1 MKNKNF
7 VLASIF
13 SAVVLL
19 IISACAP
26 KPSSAPISTTEA
38 AVPENTQVPEAAN
51 IGDCFNPYYPVTTGK
66 VWNYITKTE
75 TGEDPFSIY
84 YEDVTSSSYTQ
95 AIQTGDSLV
104 KIAWTCSPDGLLSNQ
119 FSSLGISGVEGVEFQ
134 TVDVTGLALP
144 SEPNWQVGFSWDT
157 GYKLKLIITAD
168 ENTLESEGEAVMTNT
183 IAAIESVTVP
193 AGTYPN
199 AYRVDVTST
208 MNILLF
214 GTQSEIPL
222 NYSNWFV
229 KDIGM
234 VKSSFGDSPI
244 PVEVELISIE

>member
-1 MKNKNF
+1 M
-7 VLASIF
+7 
-13 SAVVLL
+13 
-19 IISACAP
+19 
-26 KPSSAPISTTEA
+26 
-38 AVPENTQVPEAAN
+38 
-51 IGDCFNPYYPVTTGK
+51 
-66 VWNYITKTE
+66 
-75 TGEDPFSIY
+75 
-84 YEDVTSSSYTQ
+84 
-95 AIQTGDSLV
+95 
-104 KIAWTCSPDGLLSNQ
+104 
-119 FSSLGISGVEGVEFQ
+119 EFQ